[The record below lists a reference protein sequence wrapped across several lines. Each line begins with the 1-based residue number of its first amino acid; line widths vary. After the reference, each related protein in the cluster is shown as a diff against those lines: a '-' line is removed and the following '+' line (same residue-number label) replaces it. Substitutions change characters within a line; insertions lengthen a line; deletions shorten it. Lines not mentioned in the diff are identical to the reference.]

1 MVCTVGMVLRAMQR
15 TSKRPDKSRKNYKAL
30 GNYFN
35 SSIYVVFTYA
45 HCVNIGM
52 GVDIL
57 KKEKE
62 KELIE
67 ELICMEGTSKKQR
80 NIGYFCKKYK
90 ISVDDVLAYYTQ
102 AYRIKQ
108 KRSKS
113 ND

>member
-1 MVCTVGMVLRAMQR
+1 MVCTVGMVIGAMQR

-35 SSIYVVFTYA
+35 SSIYVVCTYA
-45 HCVNIGM
+45 HCVNICM

-80 NIGYFCKKYK
+80 K
-90 ISVDDVLAYYTQ
+90 LAIF
-102 AYRIKQ
+102 AKSIK
-108 KRSKS
+108 
-113 ND
+113 